1 MKIKI
6 SNHQL
11 FALAASF
18 AIGDTVIAS
27 SSRIAALAHQDA
39 WIAAIITPIIGLPFI
54 WLYFYLGKLYPGK
67 TLIDMIKSAFGKW
80 FGWIISAIF
89 VVFICLLSAAQV
101 ISYIGNFIQSE
112 YMTETPLYALNLL
125 LAIALVVGLLYGIE
139 AIARS
144 SEVFVVLVIVLM
156 MLAIIF
162 NLKNI
167 HIENLTPVF
176 EKGIAPALKGT
187 LFSSSFLTWPFIILL
202 MVYPS
207 STDNN
212 KKTRNSLFLGYL
224 LGAVVNFVC
233 TIMAIMVL
241 GSTIT
246 SMSLY
251 PTYLMAKEI
260 SVGIIT
266 RIEGVVSFSWIL
278 TEFVRTILYFYAGTM
293 GLCQLFKIKNHKR
306 LVLPIGLLILVF
318 SGVVYPTAAYQT
330 KWDTT
335 TWVVSIVA
343 FGVIL
348 PILMLIATK
357 IKRRINSSIR
367 IQD

>member
-1 MKIKI
+1 MKTKI

-11 FALAASF
+11 FALAANF
-18 AIGDTVIAS
+18 AIGDTIIAS
-27 SSRIAALAHQDA
+27 SSSVAALAQQDA
-39 WIAAIITPIIGLPFI
+39 WIVALITPVIGLPFI
-54 WLYFYLGKLYPGK
+54 WLYCYLGKLYSGK
-67 TLIDMIKSAFGKW
+67 TLIDMIESAFGKW

-89 VVFICLLSAAQV
+89 VTFICLLSAWQV
-101 ISYIGNFIQSE
+101 VSYIGNFIQTE

-125 LAIALVVGLLYGIE
+125 LIVALVVGMLYGLE
-139 AIARS
+139 SIARS
-144 SEVFVVLVIVLM
+144 AEVFVVLVIILM
-156 MLAIIF
+156 MVALAL

-167 HIENLTPVF
+167 NVENLFPIF
-176 EKGIAPALKGT
+176 EEGIAPTLKGT
-187 LFSSSFLTWPFIILL
+187 LFSSVFLTWPFIILL

-207 STDNN
+207 CTEQTS
-212 KKTRNSLFLGYL
+212 KTRKALFLGYL

-233 TIMAIMVL
+233 TIMTIMVL

-246 SMSLY
+246 ARSLY

-260 SVGIIT
+260 NVGVIT

-278 TEFVRTILYFYAGTM
+278 TEFIRTILYFYAGTI

-306 LVLPIGLLILVF
+306 LILPLGLVTLIY
-318 SGVVYPTAAYQT
+318 SGVIYPTAVYQA

-335 TWVVSIVA
+335 TWVVSILT

-348 PILMLIATK
+348 PILILAVTK
-357 IKRRINSSIR
+357 IKTRLGSSINT
-367 IQD
+367 QD